1 LIALIINV
9 HTLGRMLSA
18 ELPCGTRPR
27 WTLSAAGQWLERPA
41 CFVRSFR

>member
-18 ELPCGTRPR
+18 QLPVKAC
-27 WTLSAAGQWLERPA
+27 TLDEYYAQPDID
-41 CFVRSFR
+41 